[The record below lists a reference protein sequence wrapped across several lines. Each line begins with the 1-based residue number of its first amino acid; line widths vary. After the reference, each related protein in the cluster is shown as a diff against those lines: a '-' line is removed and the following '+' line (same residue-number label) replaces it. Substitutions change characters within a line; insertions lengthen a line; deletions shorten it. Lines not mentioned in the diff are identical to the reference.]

1 MEKEEILERNRKYN
15 ENKEE
20 DEREDYIS
28 GKAGINAKLAF
39 AFVVVIVTM
48 YKQYKNI
55 PNGDVWSIFMTY
67 CATES
72 LYKYYYLKNKK
83 MLFCGILFSF
93 ATICSLLAFIISTC
107 K

>member
-1 MEKEEILERNRKYN
+1 MKKEEILEKNRRCN
-15 ENKEE
+15 ENIEE

-39 AFVVVIVTM
+39 ALVVVIVTI
-48 YKQYKNI
+48 YKRYKNI

-83 MLFCGILFSF
+83 ILLCGVLFSIF
-93 ATICSLLAFIISTC
+93 AIYGLLAFIISTC